1 MEEKNLNANYRIL
14 LVDDDKFILSGVTRV
29 LEKEGYDVVK
39 ADSGEKALIFLQNE
53 SFDLVLT
60 DLVMGQVGGVEVL
73 METKRV
79 QPETMVIILTG
90 YADMKAAVN
99 AIKFGADDFMIKPA
113 ESEEIYF
120 RVQKCMENK
129 VLRSKIRQHTVE
141 LERVN
146 EQLRL
151 DIIERTKTEE
161 ELNNANTELNDSL
174 KKLTFAQDKL
184 VQSEKLAALGGLVA
198 GVTHEINTPIG
209 IGITASSFILQQI
222 SKVKSQTERLG
233 IDDEDLVRITETIR
247 ESASMISSSLG
258 RAGELVSDF
267 KQVSVDQE
275 SEKPRSVIVCDYI
288 YDVLSSLSLEYKSSG
303 HKIEVTCTE
312 GLVFNSRP
320 GALAQILTNFV
331 MNAMI
336 HAFDGIDSGCVTIDV
351 SSKAG
356 MMFLHCSDNG
366 SGMETTSL
374 KQIFDPFYTTRRD
387 EGGSGLGMYVVY
399 SLVTKALN
407 GSIEC
412 ESEPGKGTTFSICVP
427 LNNLGD
433 DTGQIP

>member
-1 MEEKNLNANYRIL
+1 MMNQNNNYRIL

-29 LEKEGYDVVK
+29 LEKEGYEVIK
-39 ADSGEKALIFLQNE
+39 ADSGEKAFVLLQND

-73 METKRV
+73 METKKLH
-79 QPETMVIILTG
+79 PETMVIILTG

-99 AIKFGADDFMIKPA
+99 AIEFGADDFMIKPA

-120 RVQKCMENK
+120 RVQKCLENK
-129 VLRSKIRQHTVE
+129 VLRKKIRQHTIE

-151 DIIERTKTEE
+151 DIIERTRAEE
-161 ELNNANTELNDSL
+161 QLNYANTELNDSL
-174 KKLTFAQDKL
+174 LKLTFAQNKL

-209 IGITASSFILQQI
+209 IGITASTFILQQI
-222 SKVKSQTERLG
+222 ERLKSGTAKHG
-233 IDDEDLVRITETIR
+233 IDDKDLTRISETIR

-258 RAGELVSDF
+258 RAGELISNF

-288 YDVLSSLSLEYKSSG
+288 NDVLSSLSIEFKNSK
-303 HKIEVTCTE
+303 HKIEVNCE
-312 GLVFNSRP
+312 SSIVFNSRP

-336 HAFDGIDSGCVTIDV
+336 HAFDGIESGRIFIDV
-351 SSKAG
+351 TKIDG
-356 MMFLHCSDNG
+356 MMSLKCRDNG
-366 SGMETTSL
+366 NGMTPEEL
-374 KQIFDPFYTTRRD
+374 KQIFDPFYTTKRD

-412 ESEPGKGTTFSICVP
+412 DSEPGKGTTFDVCVP
-427 LNNLGD
+427 LNNWGED
-433 DTGQIP
+433 AEH

>member
-1 MEEKNLNANYRIL
+1 MKAMTNNCKIL

-39 ADSGEKALIFLQNE
+39 ADSGERAVDFLRTE

-60 DLVMGQVGGVEVL
+60 DLVMGQIGGVEVL
-73 METKRV
+73 METKKIH
-79 QPETMVIILTG
+79 PETMVIILTG

-120 RVQKCMENK
+120 RVQKCLENK
-129 VLRSKIRQHTVE
+129 VLRKKIRQHTID
-141 LERVN
+141 LEHVN

-161 ELNNANTELNDSL
+161 QLNHANTELNGSL
-174 KKLTFAQDKL
+174 QKLTFAQDKL
-184 VQSEKLAALGGLVA
+184 IQSEKLAALGGLVA
-198 GVTHEINTPIG
+198 GVTHEINSPIG
-209 IGITASSFILQQI
+209 IGITASTFILQQVE
-222 SKVKSQTERLG
+222 KLKTEIPKYGLNN
-233 IDDEDLVRITETIR
+233 DDMSRITETIH

-258 RAGELVSDF
+258 RAGELISNF

-275 SEKPRSVIVCDYI
+275 SERPRSVIVCDYVNE
-288 YDVLSSLSLEYKSSG
+288 VLSSLSLEFKNSR
-303 HKIEVTCTE
+303 HKIEVDCAD
-312 GLVFNSRP
+312 GIVFNSRP

-336 HAFDGIDSGCVTIDV
+336 HAFDGMESGCVGISV
-351 SSKAG
+351 SSNDG
-356 MMFLHCSDNG
+356 MMFLQCADNG
-366 SGMETTSL
+366 VGMAPDDL
-374 KQIFDPFYTTRRD
+374 KKIYDPFYTTKRD

-412 ESEPGKGTTFSICVP
+412 ESQPGKGTTFSICVP
-427 LNNLGD
+427 LNNWGD
-433 DTGQIP
+433 DAGPLS